1 MKKILFPLFLLL
13 ISFNSWAQSKFAAKH
28 QKAIIYL
35 QGASLTAQAQATLNS
50 GKNTIVI
57 TGLSGG
63 IQSES
68 IRIKGDGIKIN
79 NFSHQLNYLEAD
91 NRNKN
96 LLKLQEELELIDNSI
111 SKISQQSTILNQE
124 KDMILSNKTVAGTE
138 NGMDPTKLSQLADF
152 YRTRLN
158 DILNKQ
164 LALDKES
171 KSLNENRSKLVKQI
185 QATSNQIITPS
196 GEIEIQLESSK
207 TGTIP
212 IQIEYFINEAGW
224 IPTYDLRVNSL
235 NTSFNLDYLASIYQN
250 SGFDWKGME
259 VVVSSSDPSNSIT
272 GINLKP
278 WFVNTNSYKL
288 DYDLIGNNTQSTLSG
303 YILSSTSEAIPYANI
318 KVVNSSL
325 GTSADQNGKFS
336 LRLTPE
342 SKLIRITA
350 NGYETL
356 ETSAKGGNRNFY
368 LQSSIVAEK
377 LEKVSGV
384 QDQEVTTLRG
394 SRGEQQIIVDGI
406 KTRNNFNLAA
416 PPPLASPELKES
428 NAENNSTAVNV
439 EYTLKEKVDI
449 KSDGKPLNFLI
460 QKMEVPGTYNSV
472 VYPKIN
478 SNAFLNIYLLEW
490 EKLNLLEGEVN
501 MFFGNSFIGKS
512 SLNLNQVSDSLR
524 FDFGKDPNIKTIRTL
539 LNAKTSNQA
548 LSANKQSVY
557 RWETEVRNIANFET
571 KVKII
576 EPFPISQN
584 KEIKIDLDKDLSGA
598 NVNTE
603 KGLLTW
609 EITLKPGESR
619 KLSYGFSITYPKSM
633 QIRIE

>member
-1 MKKILFPLFLLL
+1 MKKILLHIILLGFSST
-13 ISFNSWAQSKFAAKH
+13 IWAQSKFNAKH
-28 QKAIIYL
+28 QKAIVYL
-35 QGASLTAQAQATLNS
+35 QGASLTAQAQANLSS

-68 IRIKGDGIKIN
+68 VRIKGGGIKVN
-79 NFSHQLNYLEAD
+79 NFSQQLNYMEAD
-91 NRNKN
+91 SRDKS
-96 LLKLQEELELIDNSI
+96 LLKLKDELEAIDNAI
-111 SKISQQSTILNQE
+111 TKIEQQSTILANE
-124 KDMILSNKTVAGTE
+124 KTMILSNKTVAGE
-138 NGMDPTKLSQLADF
+138 QNGLDPAKLSQLADF
-152 YRTRLN
+152 YRNRLN

-164 LALDKES
+164 QALDQES
-171 KSLNENRSKLVKQI
+171 KTLYEKREKIVKQI
-185 QATSNQIITPS
+185 QATSNQIILPS
-196 GEIEIQLESSK
+196 AELEIQLESTK
-207 TGTIP
+207 NGTVP
-212 IQIEYFINEAGW
+212 IQIEYFINDAGW
-224 IPTYDLRVNSL
+224 IPTYDLRVKSL
-235 NTSFNLDYLASIYQN
+235 STNYELDYLASIYQN
-250 SGFDWKGME
+250 SGFEWKNME

-272 GINLKP
+272 GIQLNP
-278 WFVNTNSYKL
+278 WFINTNSYKL
-288 DYDLIGNNTQSTLSG
+288 NYDLIGNSTSSTISG
-303 YILSSTSEAIPYANI
+303 YILSNTGEAVPYANI

-325 GTSADQNGKFS
+325 ATSADQNGRFS
-336 LRLTPE
+336 LRLNPE

-350 NGYETL
+350 SGYETL

-368 LQSSIVAEK
+368 LQSSIVADK

-406 KTRNNFNLAA
+406 KTKNSVNLAAA
-416 PPPLASPELKES
+416 PPPASPELKES
-428 NAENNSTAVNV
+428 NVENNSTAVNV
-439 EYTLKEKVDI
+439 EYTLKDKVDI
-449 KSDGKPLNFLI
+449 KSEGKPLNFLI
-460 QKMEVPGTYNSV
+460 QKMEVPGTYNSL

-501 MFFGNSFIGKS
+501 MFFGNSFIGKT

-539 LNAKTSNQA
+539 LNAKTSNQGI
-548 LSANKQSVY
+548 SGNKQSVY
-557 RWETEVRNIANFET
+557 RWETEVRNIASFET

-576 EPFPISQN
+576 EPFPISQL
-584 KEIKIDLDKDLSGA
+584 KEIKVDLDKDLSGA

-609 EITLKPGESR
+609 EITLKPGETR
-619 KLSYGFSITYPKSM
+619 KISYGFSITYPKTM